1 MTNLNWKILLNNLVR
16 KTRYVHFTERKTEG
30 QMLNASHKPT
40 QDLNKYLRNPTSSK
54 VFSDNQK
61 LPFLS
66 LVKLL
71 MLSWMGHRVALT
83 LVFLKD

>member
-1 MTNLNWKILLNNLVR
+1 
-16 KTRYVHFTERKTEG
+16 
-30 QMLNASHKPT
+30 MLNASHKPT
-40 QDLNKYLRNPTSSK
+40 QDLNRYLRNPTSSK
-54 VFSDNQK
+54 VFSGNQK